1 MSKKKNSM
9 EIISRLIQSKERISK
24 TENEVEEILHLDSN
38 KEKEINHNFSIQ
50 DLSDVIKKSN

>member
-38 KEKEINHNFSIQ
+38 KEKEINQNFSIQ
-50 DLSDVIKKSN
+50 DLSDVIKRSN

>member
-1 MSKKKNSM
+1 MIKKNSM
-9 EIISRLIQSKERISK
+9 ESISRLIQSKQRLSK